1 MEASELIE
9 RFDSARIGDGL
20 LRKAFVMLANTSTK
34 AAAQFLDCAE
44 GMNEYNNYVSESEA
58 SEVTANML
66 NADGSTG
73 AKWTPDTL
81 FTKVESLSGTIE
93 HPTKYNKWALYVA
106 MNMES
111 SDHSAV
117 LQKWSEGD
125 PDKYAEACYDL
136 AVSQL
141 NDKDKPKWIR
151 EYFKL

>member
-1 MEASELIE
+1 MTT
-9 RFDSARIGDGL
+9 
-20 LRKAFVMLANTSTK
+20 LRKRKPAHRW
-34 AAAQFLDCAE
+34 
-44 GMNEYNNYVSESEA
+44 A
-58 SEVTANML
+58 S
-66 NADGSTG
+66 SR
-73 AKWTPDTL
+73 
-81 FTKVESLSGTIE
+81 